1 MKKSALRPDKKLLEN
16 LQAAY
21 FGFRDEIR
29 RYPGRGT
36 LEHYWTSGWM
46 YLSSGLILL
55 EQAFKVLI
63 HVHDREFD
71 REVMKSKKCGH
82 SFKKINCHMLVR
94 LPEKV
99 MDRLQRGYNAYCSLH
114 GGHKSLEDFLHRVDG
129 EYEMWRYGLIEKEA
143 KKKLRSSILSV
154 EVISEL
160 LRLTLLEIELKVEKT
175 DKEMLTPSD
184 MLLSNLLEG
193 IRFPTVGDRL
203 ESVLSHLWNN
213 VNIGEM
219 EEWERKAWLQLGRR
233 LFTKGD
239 HEEYLNGYLSGVQAE
254 KGGEDSLLEWLGPS
268 DKKTENFFMNIW
280 RNFRENIVNKA
291 RAGNGG
297 GIDWD
302 LMRLADF
309 MTGLKINLYWDGENK
324 IFKRP
329 LSEPK

>member
-1 MKKSALRPDKKLLEN
+1 MKILLRSDEKLLEN

-36 LEHYWTSGWM
+36 LEHYWTNGWM

-82 SFKKINCHMLVR
+82 SFKKINCHMLR
-94 LPEKV
+94 RIPEKV
-99 MDRLQRGYNAYCSLH
+99 MDRLRRGYRAYHSLH
-114 GGHKSLEDFLHRVDG
+114 GGYQSLEDFLQSVDI
-129 EYEMWRYGLIEKEA
+129 EYEMWRYRLIEE
-143 KKKLRSSILSV
+143 RNENNTGGSILSV
-154 EVISEL
+154 EIISEL

-175 DKEMLTPSD
+175 DKGMLTPSD
-184 MLLSNLLEG
+184 MLLSNLLEE

-203 ESVLSHLWNN
+203 ESVLRGLWNN

-219 EEWERKAWLQLGRR
+219 EKWERKAWLQLRRR
-233 LFTKGD
+233 LFAKGD

-254 KGGEDSLLEWLGPS
+254 KGGEDSLLQWLGSS
-268 DKKTENFFMNIW
+268 DKKTEALQVNIW
-280 RNFRENIVNKA
+280 RTFRENVANETHT
-291 RAGNGG
+291 GNGG

-302 LMRLADF
+302 LAEAHRLYD
-309 MTGLKINLYWDGENK
+309 
-324 IFKRP
+324 
-329 LSEPK
+329 